1 MIAKPSTSCRAT
13 SLAVITFLLLMR
25 PAGAQELRDPD
36 LMDPLGR
43 YELRLPDGWRVVGT
57 NSKLNGFVIGDGEES
72 FVAVY
77 HDGTISPD
85 QVIPTLTALCACPVP
100 KDPTVEV
107 LSDAAYP
114 AQVIQI
120 GHDDQGSVVAGTVLF
135 PRGMFGVV
143 SIFKN
148 EQTRV
153 ALKDV
158 LRQARPGPSRR
169 H

>member
-1 MIAKPSTSCRAT
+1 MVSKLSVGCRAALVAA
-13 SLAVITFLLLMR
+13 SVLLLTIR
-25 PAGAQELRDPD
+25 LAGAQEIRGPD

-43 YELRLPDGWRVVGT
+43 YELRLPAGWRVVGT
-57 NSKLNGFVIGDGEES
+57 NSKLNGFVIGNGEES

-77 HDGTISPD
+77 HDGKISPD

-100 KDPTVEV
+100 KDPKVEV
-107 LSDAAYP
+107 LGDAAYP

-120 GHDDQGSVVAGTVLF
+120 GQDDQGTVVAGTAVF

-143 SIFKN
+143 SIFRS

-169 H
+169 N